1 MIRVTVWNEYEH
13 ERNEERVAKVY
24 PKGIHGAIADFLG
37 TEEDIEVRTAT
48 LDQPENGLT
57 QEVLDNTDVL
67 VWWGHMAHHKVLD
80 EVAMRVKNRVLDGMG
95 FIALHSAHASKPFR
109 LLMGTHTE
117 TLRWRENDELQRY
130 WVVAPGHPI
139 VAGLGEYFE
148 IPMDEILRRIL
159 RHTPARPSGIH
170 FVGAGRR
177 GVPLGLLLAQG
188 RGPHIL
194 LPGRPRDLPGI
205 LPEGSAAGNQERD
218 PLGRAAQVRGGA
230 EHRAPLQGHAQ
241 RAGGY
246 LSDLIK

>member
-148 IPMDEILRRIL
+148 IPMDESYGEYFDIPQPFRYSFRGC
-159 RHTPARPSGIH
+159 RAARCSARAAAGAGARAAYSTSRAATRPSRYIT
-170 FVGAGRR
+170 RR
-177 GVPLGLLLAQG
+177 KCS
-188 RGPHIL
+188 R
-194 LPGRPRDLPGI
+194 
-205 LPEGSAAGNQERD
+205 
-218 PLGRAAQVRGGA
+218 
-230 EHRAPLQGHAQ
+230 
-241 RAGGY
+241 
-246 LSDLIK
+246 

>member
-148 IPMDEILRRIL
+148 IPMDGP
-159 RHTPARPSGIH
+159 TANTSTYPSPTFRYSFRGCR
-170 FVGAGRR
+170 GRR

-194 LPGRPRDLPGI
+194 LQGGHETFGI

-218 PLGRAAQVRGGA
+218 PLGRAAGSARW
-230 EHRAPLQGHAQ
+230 
-241 RAGGY
+241 
-246 LSDLIK
+246 S